1 MQPSEAKLWNY
12 DEIVMKGGKHEQ
24 KKKNHLF
31 RGFIDIKVNMTE
43 SDGCGSKM
51 DLRPCA
57 HTSQLNLQMFKYN
70 LTWIIFIKK
79 ISAYTERRE
88 TEGG

>member
-24 KKKNHLF
+24 KKKHLF

-43 SDGCGSKM
+43 SDGCERRVA
-51 DLRPCA
+51 DLKPCT
-57 HTSQLNLQMFKYN
+57 HTSQLNLQTFKYN
-70 LTWIIFIKK
+70 ITWTIFIKNLC
-79 ISAYTERRE
+79 IH
-88 TEGG
+88 